1 LLVIFP
7 KLILPLFNKLSPLP
21 EGELRDTLVALAE
34 RCGFVAQ
41 KIEIIDGSKR
51 SGHSNAYFTGFGKWR
66 RIVLFDT
73 LVEQLS
79 PKEIEVVLAHEI
91 GHSKCGHI
99 TKRLV
104 VSSVIGLA
112 LLGFVGWLLNQK
124 VFFTAFGFEFV
135 PGLMLVPAF
144 LLLSQIVPLITFW
157 ISPVS
162 AYFSRKHEYEAD
174 AFAKEITGTPDTLI
188 AALHKLHEKNLSN
201 LTPHPLYSAFFY
213 SHPTLAEREKALKK
227 ALDYVSK
234 ALKTKRQVK
243 EYLQGKEFS
252 EEIVYNV
259 LDKLI
264 EYGLI
269 NDYNYCL
276 RYIETYS
283 KTQGRKLMEYKLM
296 LKGISKTD
304 IEKAFMEIDGEIDNV
319 ENVYNLAV
327 KHLKG
332 KERTLENYSK
342 TYRYL
347 ASKGYLFEDI
357 DKAMYRI
364 KGED

>member
-1 LLVIFP
+1 MSKITAIEVQKKDKERYSLFVDGEFFSGVSMETVI
-7 KLILPLFNKLSPLP
+7 KHHLKVGL
-21 EGELRDTLVALAE
+21 ELEKSKLAE
-34 RCGFVAQ
+34 ILYV
-41 KIEIIDGSKR
+41 
-51 SGHSNAYFTGFGKWR
+51 T
-66 RIVLFDT
+66 
-73 LVEQLS
+73 
-79 PKEIEVVLAHEI
+79 
-91 GHSKCGHI
+91 
-99 TKRLV
+99 
-104 VSSVIGLA
+104 
-112 LLGFVGWLLNQK
+112 
-124 VFFTAFGFEFV
+124 
-135 PGLMLVPAF
+135 
-144 LLLSQIVPLITFW
+144 
-157 ISPVS
+157 
-162 AYFSRKHEYEAD
+162 
-174 AFAKEITGTPDTLI
+174 
-188 AALHKLHEKNLSN
+188 EK
-201 LTPHPLYSAFFY
+201 
-213 SHPTLAEREKALKK
+213 EKAVKK

-243 EYLQGKEFS
+243 EYLLNKEFS

-332 KERTLENYSK
+332 KERTFENYSK

>member
-1 LLVIFP
+1 MSKITAIEVQKKDKERYSLFVDGEFFSGVSMETVI
-7 KLILPLFNKLSPLP
+7 KHHLKVGL
-21 EGELRDTLVALAE
+21 ELEKSKLAE
-34 RCGFVAQ
+34 
-41 KIEIIDGSKR
+41 I
-51 SGHSNAYFTGFGKWR
+51 
-66 RIVLFDT
+66 
-73 LVEQLS
+73 
-79 PKEIEVVLAHEI
+79 
-91 GHSKCGHI
+91 
-99 TKRLV
+99 
-104 VSSVIGLA
+104 
-112 LLGFVGWLLNQK
+112 
-124 VFFTAFGFEFV
+124 
-135 PGLMLVPAF
+135 
-144 LLLSQIVPLITFW
+144 
-157 ISPVS
+157 
-162 AYFSRKHEYEAD
+162 
-174 AFAKEITGTPDTLI
+174 
-188 AALHKLHEKNLSN
+188 
-201 LTPHPLYSAFFY
+201 LYV
-213 SHPTLAEREKALKK
+213 TEREKALKK

-304 IEKAFMEIDGEIDNV
+304 IERAFMEVDGEIDNV

-332 KERTLENYSK
+332 KERTIENYSK

-364 KGED
+364 KEED

>member
-1 LLVIFP
+1 MSKITAIEVQKKDKQRYSLFVDGEFFSGVSMETVI
-7 KLILPLFNKLSPLP
+7 KHHLKVGL
-21 EGELRDTLVALAE
+21 ELDKKELAE
-34 RCGFVAQ
+34 ILYV
-41 KIEIIDGSKR
+41 
-51 SGHSNAYFTGFGKWR
+51 T
-66 RIVLFDT
+66 
-73 LVEQLS
+73 
-79 PKEIEVVLAHEI
+79 
-91 GHSKCGHI
+91 
-99 TKRLV
+99 
-104 VSSVIGLA
+104 
-112 LLGFVGWLLNQK
+112 
-124 VFFTAFGFEFV
+124 
-135 PGLMLVPAF
+135 
-144 LLLSQIVPLITFW
+144 
-157 ISPVS
+157 
-162 AYFSRKHEYEAD
+162 
-174 AFAKEITGTPDTLI
+174 
-188 AALHKLHEKNLSN
+188 EK
-201 LTPHPLYSAFFY
+201 
-213 SHPTLAEREKALKK
+213 EKALKK

-243 EYLQGKEFS
+243 EYLLTKEFS
-252 EEIVYNV
+252 EEIVFNV

-264 EYGLI
+264 DYVFI

-276 RYIETYS
+276 RYIEAYS

-296 LKGISKTD
+296 LKGVSKTD
-304 IEKAFMEIDGEIDNV
+304 IEKAFMEVDGEIDNV

>member
-1 LLVIFP
+1 MSKITAIEVQKKDKERYSLFVDGEFFSGVSMETVI
-7 KLILPLFNKLSPLP
+7 KHHLKVGL
-21 EGELRDTLVALAE
+21 ELEKSKLAE
-34 RCGFVAQ
+34 
-41 KIEIIDGSKR
+41 I
-51 SGHSNAYFTGFGKWR
+51 
-66 RIVLFDT
+66 
-73 LVEQLS
+73 
-79 PKEIEVVLAHEI
+79 
-91 GHSKCGHI
+91 
-99 TKRLV
+99 
-104 VSSVIGLA
+104 
-112 LLGFVGWLLNQK
+112 
-124 VFFTAFGFEFV
+124 
-135 PGLMLVPAF
+135 
-144 LLLSQIVPLITFW
+144 
-157 ISPVS
+157 
-162 AYFSRKHEYEAD
+162 
-174 AFAKEITGTPDTLI
+174 
-188 AALHKLHEKNLSN
+188 
-201 LTPHPLYSAFFY
+201 LYV
-213 SHPTLAEREKALKK
+213 TEREKALKK
-227 ALDYVSK
+227 ALDYVSN

-243 EYLQGKEFS
+243 EYLLGKEFS

-332 KERTLENYSK
+332 KERTIENYSK

-364 KGED
+364 KEED